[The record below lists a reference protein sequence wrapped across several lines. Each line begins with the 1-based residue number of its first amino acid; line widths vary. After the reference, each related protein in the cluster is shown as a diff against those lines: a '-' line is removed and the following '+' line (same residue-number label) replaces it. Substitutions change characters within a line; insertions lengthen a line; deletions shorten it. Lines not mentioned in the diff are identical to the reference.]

1 MGVGKKF
8 STPFLFSLDILK
20 KEWYNLLVMKEKL
33 LQKIKEANIR
43 KTTLRHYNMNISIWK
58 GPQRSE
64 HFIIFEEDKMEM
76 LIDLL
81 FINKTFT
88 NIRERS
94 VMGGKNILLW
104 NIDKLWYKITNPRLV
119 KILKEELKDE
129 FSETYFQFSADNK

>member
-1 MGVGKKF
+1 
-8 STPFLFSLDILK
+8 
-20 KEWYNLLVMKEKL
+20 MKEKL

-43 KTTLRHYNMNISIWK
+43 KTTLRHYNMDISIWK
-58 GPQRSE
+58 GPQQSE
-64 HFIIFEEDKMEM
+64 HFIIFEGDKMEM

-104 NIDKLWYKITNPRLV
+104 NIGDLWYKISNPRLV

-129 FSETYFQFSADNK
+129 FSETHIQFSTHNK

>member
-1 MGVGKKF
+1 
-8 STPFLFSLDILK
+8 
-20 KEWYNLLVMKEKL
+20 MKERI
-33 LQKIKEANIR
+33 LQKIKEANIH
-43 KTTLRHYNMNISIWK
+43 KTTLRHYNMDISIWK
-58 GPQRSE
+58 GPQQSE

-88 NIRERS
+88 NIREKS

-104 NIDKLWYKITNPRLV
+104 NIGDLWYKISNPRLV

-129 FSETYFQFSADNK
+129 FSETYIQFSVDDK